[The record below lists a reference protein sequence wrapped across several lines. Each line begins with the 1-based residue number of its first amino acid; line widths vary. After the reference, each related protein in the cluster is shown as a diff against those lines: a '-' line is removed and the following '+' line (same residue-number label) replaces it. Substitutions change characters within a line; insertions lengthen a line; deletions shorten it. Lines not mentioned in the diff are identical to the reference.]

1 MLYRAYDAMQW
12 MVRPMNAWAG
22 LMGTA
27 FEFPH
32 LDTPYSAPFSASFEM
47 MERLT
52 RTYHK
57 PDFEIETVEVA
68 GKSYGIEEEII
79 DGRPF
84 ADLKHF
90 KKVAQGRAKAPKQ
103 PPLLIVAPLSGHY
116 ATLLRDT
123 VGTALQHFD
132 VYITDWH
139 NARDVPLSAGS
150 FNLDDYVG
158 YVRGFLN
165 MFDRRPHVMGVCQP
179 SVPVFAATALMAK
192 DKASKRPASL
202 TMMGGPIDT
211 RRCPTEVNSFAEEK
225 EFDWFAQNMVYT
237 VPASYRGQSRM
248 VYPGFLQL
256 ISFMSMNPDLHTR
269 SHVQFFNHLVAGD
282 GDSAEKHREFYNE
295 YLAVMDIPAEFY
307 LDTLKKVFKEHHLPL
322 GKLEI
327 GGRPVRPDSITDIPV
342 LTIEGEKDD
351 ITGYGQTEAAHDL
364 LPNLPS
370 KWKSHYVQKGAGHYG
385 VFNGRRWREQIYPKV
400 VAFADKAEAAL

>member
-1 MLYRAYDAMQW
+1 MLYRTYDAMQW
-12 MVRPMNAWAG
+12 MARPVNAWAG
-22 LMGTA
+22 FVGAA
-27 FEFPH
+27 FNYPH
-32 LDTPYSAPFSASFEM
+32 MDTPLSAPVSASVEM
-47 MERLT
+47 LERLT
-52 RTYHK
+52 RTYNK
-57 PDFEIETVEVA
+57 PEFEIESVEID
-68 GKSYGIEEEII
+68 GKVFEIEEEIVE
-79 DGRPF
+79 GRPF
-84 ADLKHF
+84 ADLRHF
-90 KKVAQGRAKAPKQ
+90 KKLRSGRTQAPKL

-123 VGTALQHFD
+123 VRSTLQAFD
-132 VYITDWH
+132 VYITDWR

-165 MFDRRPHVMGVCQP
+165 TFDRRPHIMAVCQP
-179 SVPVFAATALMAK
+179 SVPVFAAAALMAK

-225 EFDWFAQNMVYT
+225 EFDWFAQNMVHT
-237 VPASYRGQSRM
+237 VPSSYRGQSRM

-269 SHVQFFNHLVAGD
+269 SHAQFFNHLITGD

-295 YLAVMDIPAEFY
+295 YLAVMDLPAEFY
-307 LDTLKKVFKEHHLPL
+307 LDTLKKVFKEHHLPN

-327 GGRPVRPDSITDIPV
+327 GGRPVRPDAITDIPV
-342 LTIEGEKDD
+342 FTIEGEKDD
-351 ITGYGQTEAAHDL
+351 ITGFGQTEAAHDL
-364 LPNLPS
+364 LPNLP
-370 KWKSHYVQKGAGHYG
+370 KKLKSHYVQKGAGHYG
-385 VFNGRRWREQIYPKV
+385 VFNGRKWREQIYPKV
-400 VAFADKAEAAL
+400 VKFAAMAEKAL